1 MTRRR
6 AVFLD
11 RDGVLNES
19 VVGRDGIPRP
29 PASVDQFVLIPGV
42 DAACREFHALGFL
55 LVVVSNQPDVARGT
69 QRREVVETMNT
80 RLREMI
86 PLDDIRVCYHDDGDG
101 CDCRKP
107 QPGLLLAAARDLDI
121 DMAASFMVGDR
132 SRDIEA
138 GRRAG
143 CLTILVGDG
152 YGESLSSKPDASL
165 GSLPKAA
172 AWIAERPRLQHG
184 TEGAERRHGS

>member
-1 MTRRR
+1 MTLRR

-19 VVGRDGIPRP
+19 VVGGDGIPRP

-42 DAACREFHALGFL
+42 DAACRELRSLGFL

-86 PLDDIRVCYHDDGDG
+86 PLDDIRVCYHDDSDE
-101 CDCRKP
+101 CECRKP
-107 QPGLLLAAARDLDI
+107 QPGLLLAAAHDWNI
-121 DMAASFMVGDR
+121 DMSASYMVGDR
-132 SRDIEA
+132 WRDIEA
-138 GRRAG
+138 GERAG
-143 CLTILVGDG
+143 CRTTLVGDS
-152 YGESLSSKPDASL
+152 YGELLSSAPDV
-165 GSLPKAA
+165 SLPSLTEAA
-172 AWIAERPRLQHG
+172 VWIAEQERVHN
-184 TEGAERRHGS
+184 GADGVGRRHGS